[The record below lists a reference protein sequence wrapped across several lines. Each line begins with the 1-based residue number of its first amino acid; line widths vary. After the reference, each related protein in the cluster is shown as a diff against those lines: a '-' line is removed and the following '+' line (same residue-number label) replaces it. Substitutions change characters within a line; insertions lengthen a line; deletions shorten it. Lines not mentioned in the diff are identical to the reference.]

1 MLFWGASAMMKA
13 KKALVIV
20 QFYAWL
26 TLKIKSAAVTECFA
40 HGLSYQY
47 YEPCFAVQPLAEQVL

>member
-1 MLFWGASAMMKA
+1 MMKA

-20 QFYAWL
+20 QFYEWL

-40 HGLSYQY
+40 HWLSYQY